1 MQFKINGTILKI
13 NFTFLISFLFFS
25 LNNNL
30 RAYLLSVIASL
41 LHEIVHV
48 LFIVLYKDK
57 ITKITLNIFGGKIE
71 KANTKLLSNKKEVLI
86 NLSAPIFNI
95 LIGVTTLSIDK
106 NNQWGIVNLFIGI
119 FNIIPFVNFDGG
131 RGLYYFITDI
141 STEKNAKKFLTI
153 MSIIVCFLF
162 TSFSI
167 IVFVKYYKNYFLLL
181 ISIFMIFSL
190 FLFENL

>member
-13 NFTFLISFLFFS
+13 NFTFLISFLIFS

-30 RAYLLSVIASL
+30 QAYLLSVIASL

-48 LFIVLYKDK
+48 LFIILYNDK

-71 KANTKLLSNKKEVLI
+71 KANTKLLSNKKEVII

-95 LIGVTTLSIDK
+95 LMGITTFCVDK

-131 RGLYYFITDI
+131 RGLYYFLMDI
-141 STEKNAKKFLTI
+141 SNEKNAKKLLTI
-153 MSIIVCFLF
+153 TSIIVCFLF

-181 ISIFMIFSL
+181 MSIFMIISL